1 MGSTRTL
8 LTSQHLSTL
17 PNLVSSFE
25 HSEVLWDPL
34 YMIRP
39 RSVSAG
45 SKCAASDLPDD
56 LDVCRLSNRKHFDKT
71 ASRIDV
77 GRTGGESE
85 SSRGA
90 AIPEEHVRQPGA
102 AWSYS
107 LLCARSYL
115 NDQNAAR
122 ELMEHAVQGVAFVVK
137 SGAIR
142 IARDGITVRP
152 LAEDALML
160 KTYLA
165 SRADERSKVV
175 SELVRSFMRKLSTF
189 TKVRPLT
196 IRAIA

>member
-45 SKCAASDLPDD
+45 SKCGASDLPDD

-77 GRTGGESE
+77 GRTGGDSE
-85 SSRGA
+85 SSWGA

-102 AWSYS
+102 AETWTPAETVKRGETVVQEASPGAS
-107 LLCARSYL
+107 VRVFAHATL
-115 NDQNAAR
+115 NFLAKRASHNKHLICFSPATEVLFLAPI
-122 ELMEHAVQGVAFVVK
+122 
-137 SGAIR
+137 AI
-142 IARDGITVRP
+142 
-152 LAEDALML
+152 
-160 KTYLA
+160 
-165 SRADERSKVV
+165 
-175 SELVRSFMRKLSTF
+175 
-189 TKVRPLT
+189 
-196 IRAIA
+196 

>member
-77 GRTGGESE
+77 GRTGGDSE
-85 SSRGA
+85 SSWGA

-102 AWSYS
+102 AETWTPAETVKRGEAVVQEASPGAS
-107 LLCARSYL
+107 VRVFVWELL
-115 NDQNAAR
+115 AAVSMD
-122 ELMEHAVQGVAFVVK
+122 EFLVNVGVGVGDK
-137 SGAIR
+137 PTG
-142 IARDGITVRP
+142 
-152 LAEDALML
+152 
-160 KTYLA
+160 
-165 SRADERSKVV
+165 
-175 SELVRSFMRKLSTF
+175 SEKMR
-189 TKVRPLT
+189 
-196 IRAIA
+196 

>member
-56 LDVCRLSNRKHFDKT
+56 LDVCRLSNRKHSDKT

-77 GRTGGESE
+77 GRTRGDSE

-102 AWSYS
+102 AETWTPAETVKRGETVVQEASPGAS
-107 LLCARSYL
+107 VGVLARRSVNQFFLLQGGAAARDNELAQLRVRQL
-115 NDQNAAR
+115 NDNQVGVDH
-122 ELMEHAVQGVAFVVK
+122 EL
-137 SGAIR
+137 
-142 IARDGITVRP
+142 
-152 LAEDALML
+152 
-160 KTYLA
+160 
-165 SRADERSKVV
+165 
-175 SELVRSFMRKLSTF
+175 
-189 TKVRPLT
+189 
-196 IRAIA
+196 AIA

>member
-45 SKCAASDLPDD
+45 SKCGASDLPDD

-77 GRTGGESE
+77 GRTGGDSE
-85 SSRGA
+85 NSRGA
-90 AIPEEHVRQPGA
+90 AIPGQPGA
-102 AWSYS
+102 AETWTPAETVKRGETVVQEASPGAS
-107 LLCARSYL
+107 VRVLARRSVNQFFLLQGGAAARDSELAQLRVRQL
-115 NDQNAAR
+115 NDNQ
-122 ELMEHAVQGVAFVVK
+122 VVV
-137 SGAIR
+137 
-142 IARDGITVRP
+142 DHEP
-152 LAEDALML
+152 
-160 KTYLA
+160 
-165 SRADERSKVV
+165 
-175 SELVRSFMRKLSTF
+175 
-189 TKVRPLT
+189 
-196 IRAIA
+196 AIA